1 MDGEVAGFFVG
12 TFFGFLIGI
21 FVYNAV
27 ENINADSDRNK
38 LKMAIEVCEQ
48 TLPRTQH
55 CVITA
60 VPEK

>member
-1 MDGEVAGFFVG
+1 MSGEVTGFFVG

-27 ENINADSDRNK
+27 ENVNSDSPTNIVK
-38 LKMAIEVCEQ
+38 SVIEVCEQ